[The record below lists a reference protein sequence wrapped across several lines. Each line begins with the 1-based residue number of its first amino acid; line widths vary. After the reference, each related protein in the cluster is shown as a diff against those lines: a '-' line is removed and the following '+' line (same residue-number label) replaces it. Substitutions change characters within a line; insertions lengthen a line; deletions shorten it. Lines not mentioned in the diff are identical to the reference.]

1 MSYRVSAMLV
11 VGAAAYAPYMKQQ
24 QYKPAPAATTPSR
37 QNKVAVETKAAEKV
51 TVDAQNKKENSVGGG
66 NGVFDLAIF
75 ANVMTGSGRVED
87 LVRFEQFY
95 FCFTCIRTITLL
107 LFRIRKRTHNN

>member
-1 MSYRVSAMLV
+1 MSYRVSAVLV

-24 QYKPAPAATTPSR
+24 QYKPATTATTPSR
-37 QNKVAVETKAAEKV
+37 QNKVAVETKVAEKAA
-51 TVDAQNKKENSVGGG
+51 VDAQNKKENSVGGG

-87 LVRFEQFY
+87 LVRFEQFDFLFY
-95 FCFTCIRTITLL
+95 QLQFIRTIALL
-107 LFRIRKRTHNN
+107 LF